1 MTGTKV
7 CVRCLMDDTA
17 SSVTFDEKG
26 VCNYCHKHDHLLQ
39 FYPQEESLRRQ
50 RFEELIARIKNSAKN
65 KRYDCIVG
73 ISGGTDSTYTL
84 LTAVRAGL
92 RPLAVF
98 FDNGWSTEIS
108 VSNIKNA
115 VEKLKVDLFTYVVNW
130 EEFKALQVAFLKAS
144 VPCVEVPT
152 DVAIMGTLYK
162 LARQEGVKYILSG
175 ASFMTEG
182 IVPIEWSYIDG
193 TYVKSVSKLFSGKP
207 LKTYPGVSLWSV
219 FTHTFIRR
227 IKVIPFT
234 NYFHYT
240 KAEARAELEKELG
253 WRYYGGHHYENTYSH
268 WAFGYYTFQKFG
280 FDKRKVSL
288 SGPLRMGTMTREE
301 ALREIQNPPPVAK
314 EITEYCMKKLGL
326 SEEAFQQIMQAPNK
340 SFRDYKTSYHMIRR
354 FKFFI
359 KLAISLKLMTPVVY
373 EKFFK

>member
-1 MTGTKV
+1 LHLAPQILMPPMLAHPQSCT
-7 CVRCLMDDTA
+7 RCLMDQTA

-26 VCNYCHKHDHLLQ
+26 VCNYCRKHDTLLPY
-39 FYPQEESLRRQ
+39 YPQEEMLRKE
-50 RFEELIARIKNSAKN
+50 RFEALVAEIKKSGRN

-84 LTAVRAGL
+84 LAAVRAGL

-108 VSNIKNA
+108 VTNIKNA
-115 VEKLKVDLFTYVVNW
+115 VEKLKVDLYTYVVNW

-162 LARQEGVKYILSG
+162 LARQEGLKYILSG

-182 IVPIEWSYIDG
+182 IVPMEWSYIDG
-193 TYVKSVSKLFSGKP
+193 KYVKSISKLFSSTP
-207 LKTYPGVSLWSV
+207 LKTYPGLSLFNV
-219 FTHTFIRR
+219 FTNTFIKR

-240 KAEARAELEKELG
+240 KVEARTELEQELG
-253 WRYYGGHHYENTYSH
+253 WRYYGGHHYENVYSH
-268 WAFGYYTFQKFG
+268 WAFGYYTVKKFG

-288 SGPLRMGTMTREE
+288 SGPLRMGLLQREE
-301 ALREIQNPPPVAK
+301 ALKEILNPPPVAS
-314 EITEYCMKKLGL
+314 EITEYVLKKLGL
-326 SEEAFQQIMQAPNK
+326 SEADFQQILEAPNK
-340 SFRDYKTSYHMIRR
+340 SFRDLHQTGHPPEVDDAGG
-354 FKFFI
+354 
-359 KLAISLKLMTPVVY
+359 L
-373 EKFFK
+373 